1 MDELSSGESQSPPPP
16 PTRPTFSSFH
26 VEKSFGKFS
35 TSMQFFRE
43 EKWQKPENWKL
54 MSSREFPPKL
64 PRLKHPHRPGLS
76 SEFSLFAMLVSENSN
91 WKFSFAASHRRSTR
105 LVGREA
111 SPQPPPSHARCF
123 SRHSRHSP
131 ESKNKQ
137 QRKIS
142 NFLIY
147 LIFGYSGVGALSDA
161 ALFRARGGGGGL
173 KPHRGV
179 FRRCCSRVE
188 MGKVCTATKPEMT
201 LPGNRLCSEARPEH
215 YRSLHCSAPANHRTA
230 LLVALNCLPPEN
242 SLIFI

>member
-1 MDELSSGESQSPPPP
+1 MDLLLGNWMERMDELSSGESQSPPP

-111 SPQPPPSHARCF
+111 LPSTATLPR
-123 SRHSRHSP
+123 P
-131 ESKNKQ
+131 V
-137 QRKIS
+137 
-142 NFLIY
+142 L
-147 LIFGYSGVGALSDA
+147 LSSFTSFA
-161 ALFRARGGGGGL
+161 
-173 KPHRGV
+173 
-179 FRRCCSRVE
+179 RVE
-188 MGKVCTATKPEMT
+188 KQAAAENFQFSNLPNFWLLWSRRTFWCCT
-201 LPGNRLCSEARPEH
+201 LPSTRRRRRIEAPSRGFSAMLQSCGNGK
-215 YRSLHCSAPANHRTA
+215 SLHCNETRDD
-230 LLVALNCLPPEN
+230 VAW
-242 SLIFI
+242 